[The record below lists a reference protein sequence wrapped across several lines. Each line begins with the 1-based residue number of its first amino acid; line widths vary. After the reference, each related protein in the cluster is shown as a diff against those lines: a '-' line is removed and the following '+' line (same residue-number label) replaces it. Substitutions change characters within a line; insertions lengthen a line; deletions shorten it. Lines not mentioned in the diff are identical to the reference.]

1 MEPRVIRI
9 TQNDLN
15 HLRDAIHEAQN
26 SGYRHSIH
34 INQLKKELERAEIV
48 HPQAMPPDVITM
60 NSTAVL
66 VDLENQERMQLTL
79 RYPQDAR
86 AENQVSILAPIGCA
100 MLGYRVGDEF
110 EWQTPAGM
118 VLMRVEQ
125 VIYQPEA
132 VGVYD

>member
-15 HLRDAIHEAQN
+15 HLRDVIHEAEN

-48 HPQAMPPDVITM
+48 QAQAMPSDVITM
-60 NSTAVL
+60 NSTAIL
-66 VDLENQERMQLTL
+66 TDLEEKESMQLTL
-79 RYPQDAR
+79 CYPQDAR
-86 AENQVSILAPIGCA
+86 GENRVSVLAPIGCA
-100 MLGYRVGDEF
+100 MLGYRAGDEF

-118 VLMRVEQ
+118 VRMRVEQ
-125 VIYQPEA
+125 VLYQPEA